1 MDSIHR
7 QELSWQEFRLGFK
20 TKMDK
25 NMKIKL
31 YKTTLL
37 AILLLAACND
47 SVLDKSNPN
56 GGTPQTYYSTTDEL
70 TKGVN
75 AIYAVAQSISLVA
88 REWFFIHD
96 LRSDDMATGGGQ
108 LEVPRA
114 QLLNG
119 TNDAANSVALSVWSG
134 FYELIHRSNSVIVG
148 SANAGLNV
156 SDADKKRFVGEARF
170 LRAWAY
176 SDLIVLWG
184 AVPLYTEPVL
194 TLDGGKARTSID
206 EINTFLIDELTAIQP
221 DLPLTWVND
230 ERGRATRGAAQALLA
245 RVYMFKGD
253 YAKAKIELDKIVT
266 EGTYNLVDNYFD
278 NFKEETPFND
288 ESIFEIG
295 YFNDQNNWNGNG
307 DGTGLQEG
315 NTRTQ
320 EYSAVGWRNL
330 IPSDALLAE
339 YERTSNGFSENDP
352 RFDDTF
358 VRIGDLITNTN
369 YPLAA
374 GQVQGNTSTFESGQE
389 KISWRKYTSIYKTDA
404 TFYTGPMDM
413 RIIRYAEVLLNLAEC
428 ENELGNGATAIDYL
442 NMVRDR
448 PSVMLDHY
456 PIAGKYPCTTKDEIF
471 DAIVHERR
479 VELAGEQIRNR
490 DLVRWRNQGKLA
502 VDPVS
507 YKKTLVKIP
516 ANEIANNQNITEADQ
531 N

>member
-1 MDSIHR
+1 
-7 QELSWQEFRLGFK
+7 
-20 TKMDK
+20 
-25 NMKIKL
+25 MKIKF
-31 YKTTLL
+31 YKATLL
-37 AILLLAACND
+37 STLLLVAC
-47 SVLDKSNPN
+47 SESLLDKTNPN

-114 QLLNG
+114 QLLTG
-119 TNDAANSVALSVWSG
+119 SNDAANSVSTSVWTG
-134 FYELIHRSNSVIVG
+134 FYEVIHRANSVISG
-148 SANAGLNV
+148 SVNAGINV
-156 SDADKKRFVGEARF
+156 SDTDKRRFVGEARF

-184 AVPLYTEPVL
+184 AVPLYTEPVT
-194 TLDGGKARTSID
+194 TLSGGKARTAVD
-206 EINTFLIDELTAIQP
+206 DINKFLIDELTAIEA
-221 DLPLTWVND
+221 DLPASYGPS
-230 ERGRATRGAAQALLA
+230 EKGRATLGAAQALLA

-253 YAKAKIELDKIVT
+253 YTNAKVELDKIVT
-266 EGTYNLVDNYFD
+266 SGTYSLMPSYFD
-278 NFKEETPFND
+278 NFKEETPYNA

-295 YFNDQNNWNGNG
+295 FYNANNNWDGNG
-307 DGTGLQEG
+307 DGTGLNEG

-339 YERTSNGFSENDP
+339 YESTFKSDAKTDP
-352 RFDDTF
+352 RFADTF
-358 VRIGDLITNTN
+358 VRIGDTISNPPYALK
-369 YPLAA
+369 AS
-374 GQVQGNTSTFESGQE
+374 QVQANTSNFQGGQE
-389 KISWRKYTSIYKTDA
+389 KISWKKYTSIYKTDA

-428 ENELGNGATAIDYL
+428 ENELGNTAKAIGYL
-442 NMVRDR
+442 NQVRDR
-448 PSVMLDHY
+448 ASVTMPHY
-456 PIAGKYPCTTKDEIF
+456 PTAAYPVSNKAEIF
-471 DAIVHERR
+471 AAVMHERR

-490 DLVRWRNQGKLA
+490 DIVRWRNNGKLTT
-502 VDPVS
+502 DPVPN
-507 YKKTLVKIP
+507 KKGLVKIP
-516 ANEIANNQNITEADQ
+516 ANEIANNQNISDADQ